1 MERLRSLTLAAALA
15 ALVGP
20 SSGCVH
26 VHTDAAGK
34 VKSVA
39 VGAEPDA
46 GVKQASATV
55 PAAAVPAS
63 ASSLTKFATKLPAFG
78 GTPAV
83 SLFAT
88 WQNRIAR
95 LPDPTVEGKF
105 KPGLVGQL
113 FMFGSGPKMPFAPAE
128 GRVTVELFDASPRA
142 DGGEPVRLG
151 SWTFEKDVLNR
162 LVTSDERFG
171 KCYALFLPWPTYTP
185 AVTRV
190 RLTAKYE
197 PEQGFAL
204 HADPVTMTLDTTT
217 GPEGPVVHRTNTTG
231 PLPPREAL
239 PPPAAQPWT
248 PPVPTTTPP
257 VPMTAP
263 VGPPAGL
270 PPLTITVPGR

>member
-1 MERLRSLTLAAALA
+1 VERLRSLTLAALLA
-15 ALVGP
+15 GLYCTAP
-20 SSGCVH
+20 GCVH

-34 VKSVA
+34 VKSVG
-39 VGAEPDA
+39 VGAEPDT

-55 PAAAVPAS
+55 PASAVPAA
-63 ASSLTKFATKLPAFG
+63 ASSLAKFAPKLPSFG
-78 GTPAV
+78 GSQAV

-88 WQNRIAR
+88 WQNRIVR

-128 GRVTVELFDASPRA
+128 GRVTVELFDASPRP

-185 AVTRV
+185 AVSRV
-190 RLTAKYE
+190 RLMAKYE
-197 PEQGFAL
+197 PEHGFAL

-231 PLPPREAL
+231 PLPAPGPL
-239 PPPAAQPWT
+239 PPPTTQPSAGL
-248 PPVPTTTPP
+248 PSQPS

-263 VGPPAGL
+263 VGAPAGL